1 MLPHHPA
8 LKNEDVRLLF
18 EALRQM
24 LDARGYQRRDLTWY
38 SYSRE
43 LIRVLHFAPALTR
56 DRIWFA
62 LGIAL
67 RALDGV
73 EDRTVWDAVRPLRC
87 RATHPQIEDCAVS
100 VRLQRLV
107 DDRAAIEGLCD
118 FTDRTVSHAG
128 SVPQILQVISQVA
141 LPFLESF
148 NTLEDVRTFVHS
160 NRAQVCTIR
169 EPAKAILSRI

>member
-8 LKNEDVRLLF
+8 LKNEDIRLLF

-24 LDARGYQRRDLTWY
+24 LDERAYQRRVLTWY
-38 SYSRE
+38 SYSRA
-43 LIRVLHFAPALTR
+43 LIRVLHLAPALTR
-56 DRIWFA
+56 NRIWFA

-73 EDRTVWDAVRPLRC
+73 EDRTVWDSIRPLRC

-107 DDRAAIEGLCD
+107 EDRARFVTSCH
-118 FTDRTVSHAG
+118 FTDATVSHSA
-128 SVPQILQVISQVA
+128 SVPHILQVISQVA

-160 NRAQVCTIR
+160 ERAPVCTIR
-169 EPAKAILSRI
+169 EPAKTILSRI